1 LSIQKLPTTKSQKP
15 KTKKGGRL
23 MDGEDVKIFPEIFLE
38 NAQILTKKC
47 AKYDLQRK
55 MSVLKATVNSKN

>member
-1 LSIQKLPTTKSQKP
+1 
-15 KTKKGGRL
+15 

-55 MSVLKATVNSKN
+55 MSVLKATVNSKNWF